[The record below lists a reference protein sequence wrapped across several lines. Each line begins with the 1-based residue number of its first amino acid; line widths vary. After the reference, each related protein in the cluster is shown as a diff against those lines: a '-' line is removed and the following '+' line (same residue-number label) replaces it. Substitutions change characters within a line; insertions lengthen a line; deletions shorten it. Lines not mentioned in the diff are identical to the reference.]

1 MIIFIYFQMLA
12 ILALVGFFIPW
23 FDLYTVKPHMGHP
36 NCRPGANRIRSQEYL
51 DDLKKRDCILER
63 LLPVL
68 RQKAIWQRK
77 Y

>member
-1 MIIFIYFQMLA
+1 MINFIDCKMLA

-36 NCRPGANRIRSQEYL
+36 NCRLGANRIRSQEYL
-51 DDLKKRDCILER
+51 DDLKKRDRILES
-63 LLPVL
+63 LLSAL
-68 RQKAIWQRK
+68 LQKAIWQRK

>member
-1 MIIFIYFQMLA
+1 MITFIDFQMLA

-23 FDLYTVKPHMGHP
+23 FDLYTHP
-36 NCRPGANRIRSQEYL
+36 NFRLGATRIRSQEYL
-51 DDLKKRDCILER
+51 DNLKKRDCILQR

-68 RQKAIWQRK
+68 RKKATRQRK

>member
-1 MIIFIYFQMLA
+1 MITVIDCQMLA

-23 FDLYTVKPHMGHP
+23 FDLYTHP
-36 NCRPGANRIRSQEYL
+36 NFRLGATRIRSQEYL
-51 DDLKKRDCILER
+51 DDLKKRDRILES
-63 LLPVL
+63 LLSAL